1 MGLSTFG
8 ELLAERGKDWQDHFR
23 QVGREQAFIRE
34 IAEENGVS
42 IDSISQR
49 FPNQTADGGAEPMSA
64 EPLEEKAPAEEG
76 EEEAQKKT

>member
-64 EPLEEKAPAEEG
+64 EPPEEKAPAEED